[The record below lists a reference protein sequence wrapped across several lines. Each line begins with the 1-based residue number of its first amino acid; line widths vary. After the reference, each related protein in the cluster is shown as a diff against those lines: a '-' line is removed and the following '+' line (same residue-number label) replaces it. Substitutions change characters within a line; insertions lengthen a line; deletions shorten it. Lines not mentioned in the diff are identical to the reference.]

1 MASLNP
7 EPLTGTNIIPP
18 SPYADPET
26 ERTREPYVHH
36 RFELAPAALARVRA
50 TPHEFGFD
58 GFGEAVYFR
67 SYSRRMPDGR
77 QERWPDTVLRVVDG
91 VFSVRKDFYVKRG
104 LAWDEGRWQEQAER
118 TAFDFL
124 RMRALPP
131 GRGLFMMGTDYV
143 YRRGSTT
150 LFNCM
155 AATILD
161 LAHDLGWVMD
171 MLCCGVGV
179 GVEVTPDLVQL
190 YLPSG
195 TPRLYVVPDSR
206 EGWVESLV
214 LLLRSYQEG
223 SARVDFDYSLIRP
236 KGACLKGLGG
246 VASGPEPLV
255 RLHEFAREACE
266 RYLRGEYGAT
276 RLKADLANMV
286 GCCVVSGGVR
296 HSAMLILG
304 KLSDPEFLSLKD
316 YDAHPERAEWG
327 WSSNNSVALETN
339 EDFLRMPEIAA
350 GIRKNGEPGF
360 VNRVAMRKFARF
372 GREVPDKAT
381 LVNPCTTGETLVMTT
396 EGSFPIANL
405 VGTPVDVWNGEE
417 WSRVEPGVTGHDQPI
432 VHVTMS
438 DGSFLR
444 CTPEHRWVV
453 ERQGDRV
460 RLPAH
465 QLVVGDQLVRV
476 DLPDGK
482 KQDRKVLSVRPD
494 GHADTVFCFTE
505 KRNHMGTFNGIVTGQ
520 CGEVALEQY
529 ESCNV
534 SDFFPPRCKSDEELT
549 EAVRSATLYTSTVAL
564 LPTHRPE
571 TNRVVARN
579 RRIGVSVSGVTEW
592 LKSVGMATVTRL
604 LRDNYK
610 VVVEENRALAE
621 EAGVPESVRK
631 TCVKP
636 GGTVPQLVGTTSGA
650 SFPWAEYTIRRM
662 RVGTHLP
669 IVDVLREAGY
679 HVHPDPAARDTAV
692 VEFPVRQPDARRAA
706 DVTVWEQALLLVA
719 LQREWSDN
727 AVSVTLTY
735 SKEEARDLENV
746 LASIAPMVKSV
757 SALPRDEKTYPM
769 MPIEEVT
776 RDEYESRRAELRPV
790 DWSTYRGDG
799 QDEKYC
805 QGDKCDLP
813 PANGVK

>member
-50 TPHEFGFD
+50 TPYQFGFD
-58 GFGEAVYFR
+58 GFGEAVYMR

-118 TAFDFL
+118 TALDFL

-131 GRGLFMMGTDYV
+131 GRGLFMMGPDYV

-155 AATILD
+155 AATIHD

-179 GVEVTPDLVQL
+179 GVEVTPDPVQL

-195 TPRLYVVPDSR
+195 NPRLYVVPDSR

-223 SARVDFDYSLIRP
+223 SARVDFDYSLVRP
-236 KGACLKGLGG
+236 KGAHLKSLGG

-255 RLHEFAREACE
+255 RLHEFAREVCE

-296 HSAMLILG
+296 HSAMLLLG

-327 WSSNNSVALETN
+327 WSSNNSVVLETH

-381 LVNPCTTGETLVMTT
+381 LVNPC
-396 EGSFPIANL
+396 
-405 VGTPVDVWNGEE
+405 
-417 WSRVEPGVTGHDQPI
+417 
-432 VHVTMS
+432 
-438 DGSFLR
+438 
-444 CTPEHRWVV
+444 
-453 ERQGDRV
+453 
-460 RLPAH
+460 
-465 QLVVGDQLVRV
+465 
-476 DLPDGK
+476 
-482 KQDRKVLSVRPD
+482 
-494 GHADTVFCFTE
+494 
-505 KRNHMGTFNGIVTGQ
+505 
-520 CGEVALEQY
+520 GEVALEQY

-534 SDFFPPRCKSDEELT
+534 SDFFPPRCESEEELT

-604 LRDNYK
+604 LRDNYQ

-662 RVGTHLP
+662 RVGAHLP

-679 HVHPDPAARDTAV
+679 HVHPDPVARDTAV

-776 RDEYESRRAELRPV
+776 RDEYESRRAELRLV
-790 DWSTYRGDG
+790 DWSTFRGDG

-805 QGDKCDLP
+805 QGDKCELP
-813 PANGVK
+813 PASGVK